1 MSSQVRQIRKRSEH
15 HKAERKQEKA
25 EMQSKIDML
34 SDPLSVW
41 HRLQEKVW
49 KLRSAVEQAQ
59 KEEQVQRVEAENGK
73 TPLEQ
78 MRKRFEENES
88 VWQREWEDMQ
98 WQVNRM
104 QKEMLAAENA
114 EELSAVVFA
123 AQVRTHQR
131 SLVGEKVS
139 TLLSAQVRGA
149 AEVRRLV
156 VWSGG
161 EEVRGLL
168 AAQTACR
175 SGAGQ
180 Q

>member
-1 MSSQVRQIRKRSEH
+1 MQD
-15 HKAERKQEKA
+15 KAERKQEKA
-25 EMQSKIDML
+25 EMQSKINML
-34 SDPLSVW
+34 SDPLPVW
-41 HRLQEKVW
+41 QGLKEKERE
-49 KLRSAVEQAQ
+49 LRSAVEQAQ

-73 TPLEQ
+73 APLEQ
-78 MRKRFEENES
+78 MRKRFEETES

-139 TLLSAQVRGA
+139 TLLA

-168 AAQTACR
+168 GAQTACR